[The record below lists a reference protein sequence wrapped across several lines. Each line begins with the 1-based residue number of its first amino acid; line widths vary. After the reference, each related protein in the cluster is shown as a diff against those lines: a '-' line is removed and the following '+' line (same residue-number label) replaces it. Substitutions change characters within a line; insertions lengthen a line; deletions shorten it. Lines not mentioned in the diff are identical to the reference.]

1 MGYYTLWVRAV
12 HVVNRT
18 HETKPVRCIWRS
30 YKKEDRK
37 KEAGNLP
44 SRFHHLQLLLQTWSM
59 GIKWGR
65 GGKRLNEQ
73 SERYL
78 QLPPLTWATT
88 VVIGRHPYK
97 LVPLCVSFWLSS
109 SALFSVQRKTK
120 SEEGK
125 IVSLDMKWK
134 KKKKTRDGE
143 STGRKHRRL
152 GKRWKKKMEEV
163 LCTLTA

>member
-12 HVVNRT
+12 RVVNRT

-109 SALFSVQRKTK
+109 STLFSVQRKTK

-134 KKKKTRDGE
+134 KKKKKRDGE